1 MKKSKEKKET
11 VAVCL
16 PPEVIRELRSK
27 AAELGISVSALLSLV
42 IAGEISL
49 HD

>member
-1 MKKSKEKKET
+1 MKKSKKET

-16 PPEVIRELRSK
+16 PPEVIAMLKKK
-27 AAELGISVSALLSLV
+27 ASELGISVSALLSLV

-49 HD
+49 YD